1 MRENFILEVPGISE
15 DAPTYAKASEDF
27 RKFPE
32 IPENIPEAETALTF
46 RRPSPSPS
54 SFATHNNRS
63 GVSLL
68 NWRFRD
74 ESTIIF
80 TDFSFLALVS
90 VYIFSKVCQQ
100 SKIA

>member
-15 DAPTYAKASEDF
+15 DAPTYAKTSEDF

-46 RRPSPSPS
+46 RRPS